1 MRLPRGIILPGFR
14 VFFPSGEFYSRNQPP
29 VPPGLTIS
37 PQADTTCPAARD
49 EINRVGMDVK
59 FFEMKALGAIHPLHK
74 WRGLLA
80 QIDKSTAGIDEYFP
94 QNQLCQFCPKPA
106 IA

>member
-14 VFFPSGEFYSRNQPP
+14 VLLPSGEFYSRNQPP

-37 PQADTTCPAARD
+37 PQADTTCPAALD

-59 FFEMKALGAIHPLHK
+59 FFEMKALGAIHPLHSL
-74 WRGLLA
+74 RGLLA
-80 QIDKSTAGIDEYFP
+80 QNLIKRFIRELKT
-94 QNQLCQFCPKPA
+94 FCA
-106 IA
+106 IFYCNYIS

>member
-1 MRLPRGIILPGFR
+1 
-14 VFFPSGEFYSRNQPP
+14 
-29 VPPGLTIS
+29 
-37 PQADTTCPAARD
+37 
-49 EINRVGMDVK
+49 MDVK

-80 QIDKSTAGIDEYFP
+80 QFDKSTAGIDEYFP